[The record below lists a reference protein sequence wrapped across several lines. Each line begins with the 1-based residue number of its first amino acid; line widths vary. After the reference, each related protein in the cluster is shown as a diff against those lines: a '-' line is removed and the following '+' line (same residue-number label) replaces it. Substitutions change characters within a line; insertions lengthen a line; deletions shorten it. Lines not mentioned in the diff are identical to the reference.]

1 MKILFLTSAHNS
13 LSQRLLIE
21 LTERGHEIRVRVVTS
36 GKEMIDA
43 VSGDAPDLV
52 IAPMLKIAIPQEVA
66 SRCLCLIVHP
76 GIIGDRGPSSLDWAI
91 ANREKSWGVSILEA
105 APEFDAGPIWASHEF
120 PLDADPPAKS
130 SLYRGPVT
138 EAALRGVLET
148 VERIES
154 GEFKSGSWRPE
165 KLSDAL
171 PRARGR
177 LRPPMKQADR
187 GIDWT
192 RDNAEAIVRKIRAA
206 DSAPGVLGSL
216 LGTSC
221 FLYGA
226 HREDRIK
233 GPPCRILAKRNGAI
247 CIGAVDGAVWI
258 SHLKAKGDPSAPE
271 AHCELARSGL
281 GCEHCDAE
289 FCSVAGIKLP
299 ATQVLGPSLRGV
311 PETPLPIDAPNDH
324 RTFREIVYAEEGQV
338 GYLSFDFYNGAMST
352 AQCYRLRDA
361 FLHAR
366 SRPTRVIALLGGPDF
381 WSNGIHLNAIEA
393 SADPAEESWR
403 NINAIDDLI
412 LEMLNTMSH
421 LVIAGLR
428 GNAGAGGAM
437 LALAADQA
445 YAMSRVVL
453 NPHYRGMGELYG
465 SEYWTYT
472 LPRRVGQA
480 RALELT
486 QTCQP
491 LGAKAARE
499 IGFLDDAFGED
510 ANSFEAELR
519 ARATSLAQDPEF
531 RAMLRE
537 KHERRLEDESIKP
550 LASYRAEE
558 LERMKV
564 NFFGPDPAYHEARRR
579 FVFKGAPPP
588 PQDRAQVSA
597 RIDPSRKVLGKTATQ
612 PMPEDVSWSAPFRG
626 GNGFAHAPQPESGES
641 SALTGGAWGARL
653 LGMLRRKVAAVQPRR
668 DP

>member
-1 MKILFLTSAHNS
+1 MNILFLTSAHNS

-21 LTERGHEIRVRVVTS
+21 LAERGHEIRVCVVAS
-36 GKEMIDA
+36 GEAMMDA
-43 VSGDAPDLV
+43 VSGDAPDLI
-52 IAPMLKIAIPQEVA
+52 IAPMLKIAIPEEVS
-66 SRCLCLIVHP
+66 SRYLCLIVHP

-91 ANREKSWGVSILEA
+91 VNQEKSWGVSILEA
-105 APEFDAGPIWASHEF
+105 APEFDAGPIWAPHEF
-120 PLDADPPAKS
+120 PLETDPPAKS

-138 EAALRGVLET
+138 EAALRGILEA
-148 VERIES
+148 VEHTES

-165 KLSDAL
+165 KLIDAL

-187 GIDWT
+187 AIDWT
-192 RDNAEAIVRKIRAA
+192 RDNAATIVRKVRAA

-226 HREDRIK
+226 HYEDRIK
-233 GPPCRILAKRNGAI
+233 GPPGQILARRDGAI

-258 SHLKAKGDPSAPE
+258 SHLKAKGDPNAPE
-271 AHCELARSGL
+271 AHCDLAQSGL
-281 GCEHCDAE
+281 GCELCDME
-289 FCSVAGIKLP
+289 FCSVAGVKLP

-311 PETPLPIDAPNDH
+311 PEAPLPIDAPDDH
-324 RTFREIVYAEEGQV
+324 RTFREIVYTEEDQV

-352 AQCYRLRDA
+352 AQCRRLRDA

-366 SRPTRVIALLGGPDF
+366 SRPTRVIALLGGADF

-403 NINAIDDLI
+403 NINAMNDLI
-412 LEMLNTMSH
+412 FEMLNTMSH

-437 LALAADQA
+437 LALAADRA
-445 YAMSRVVL
+445 YAMSGVVL
-453 NPHYRGMGELYG
+453 NPHYRSMGELYG

-480 RALELT
+480 RATELT
-486 QTCQP
+486 QACQP

-519 ARATSLAQDPEF
+519 ARATRLAQDPEF
-531 RAMLRE
+531 RARLRE
-537 KHERRLEDESIKP
+537 KHERRLDDENIKP

-558 LERMKV
+558 LERMWV
-564 NFFGPDPAYHEARRR
+564 NFFGPDRAYHEARRR
-579 FVFKGAPPP
+579 FVFKGDPPP
-588 PQDRAQVSA
+588 RRKRAPVSG
-597 RIDPSRKVLGKTATQ
+597 RVEPSRWAPR

-626 GNGFAHAPQPESGES
+626 VDGSACSANGLREQWPEY
-641 SALTGGAWGARL
+641 
-653 LGMLRRKVAAVQPRR
+653 VQPLRPYTQFLIVPLASLR
-668 DP
+668 

>member
-1 MKILFLTSAHNS
+1 
-13 LSQRLLIE
+13 
-21 LTERGHEIRVRVVTS
+21 
-36 GKEMIDA
+36 
-43 VSGDAPDLV
+43 
-52 IAPMLKIAIPQEVA
+52 
-66 SRCLCLIVHP
+66 
-76 GIIGDRGPSSLDWAI
+76 
-91 ANREKSWGVSILEA
+91 
-105 APEFDAGPIWASHEF
+105 
-120 PLDADPPAKS
+120 
-130 SLYRGPVT
+130 
-138 EAALRGVLET
+138 
-148 VERIES
+148 
-154 GEFKSGSWRPE
+154 
-165 KLSDAL
+165 
-171 PRARGR
+171 
-177 LRPPMKQADR
+177 MKQADR
-187 GIDWT
+187 AIDWT
-192 RDNAEAIVRKIRAA
+192 RDDATAIVRKVRAA

-226 HREDRIK
+226 HHEDRIK
-233 GPPCRILAKRNGAI
+233 GPPGQILARRDGAI
-247 CIGAVDGAVWI
+247 CVGAVDGAVWI
-258 SHLKAKGDPSAPE
+258 SHLKARGDPSAPD
-271 AHCELARSGL
+271 AHCDLARSGL
-281 GCEHCDAE
+281 GCELCDME

-311 PETPLPIDAPNDH
+311 PEAPLPIDAPSDH

-381 WSNGIHLNAIEA
+381 WSNGIHLNSIEA

-403 NINAIDDLI
+403 NINAMDDLI

-437 LALAADQA
+437 LALAADHA
-445 YAMSRVVL
+445 YAMSGVVL
-453 NPHYRGMGELYG
+453 NPHYRSMGELYG

-480 RALELT
+480 WAMELT
-486 QTCQP
+486 QACQP
-491 LGAKAARE
+491 LGARAACE

-519 ARATSLAQDPEF
+519 ARATRLAQDPEF

-537 KHERRLEDESIKP
+537 KHERRLDDESIKP

-558 LERMKV
+558 LERMRI

-588 PQDRAQVSA
+588 PRNRAPVSG
-597 RIDPSRKVLGKTATQ
+597 RVEPSQGAPR
-612 PMPEDVSWSAPFRG
+612 PMREDVSWSAPFRG
-626 GNGFAHAPQPESGES
+626 VNGSAPAPQLEPEER
-641 SALTGGAWGARL
+641 SALTGGAWGARV

-668 DP
+668 DQ

>member
-21 LTERGHEIRVRVVTS
+21 LTERGHEIRVCVVTS
-36 GKEMIDA
+36 GEAMMDA
-43 VSGDAPDLV
+43 VAGDAPDMI

-66 SRCLCLIVHP
+66 SRYLCLIVHP
-76 GIIGDRGPSSLDWAI
+76 GVIGDRGPSSLDWAI
-91 ANREKSWGVSILEA
+91 ANQEKSWGVTILEA

-120 PLDADPPAKS
+120 PLETDPPAKS
-130 SLYRGPVT
+130 SLYRGKVT
-138 EAALRGVLET
+138 EAALRGVLDALAC
-148 VERIES
+148 IEA
-154 GEFKSGSWRPE
+154 GTYQSGSWWPE
-165 KLSDAL
+165 QLADAL
-171 PRARGR
+171 SHARGR

-187 GIDWT
+187 AIDWT
-192 RDNAEAIVRKIRAA
+192 RDEATAIVRKVRAA
-206 DSAPGVLGSL
+206 DSAPGVLCSL

-226 HREDRIK
+226 HHEDRIK
-233 GPPCRILAKRNGAI
+233 GPPGEILARRDGAI
-247 CIGAVDGAVWI
+247 CIGAVGGAVWI
-258 SHLKAKGDPSAPE
+258 THLKARGDPSAPE
-271 AHCELARSGL
+271 AHCDLSRLGL
-281 GCEHCDAE
+281 GCELCDME

-311 PETPLPIDAPNDH
+311 PESPLPIDAPNDH
-324 RTFREIVYAEEGQV
+324 RTFREIVYAEEEGV

-352 AQCYRLRDA
+352 AQCHRLRDA

-366 SRPTRVIALLGGPDF
+366 SRPTRVIALLGGRDF

-393 SADPAEESWR
+393 SADPAVESWR
-403 NINAIDDLI
+403 NINAMDDLI

-437 LALAADQA
+437 LALAADHA
-445 YAMSRVVL
+445 YAMSGVVL

-480 RALELT
+480 WATELT
-486 QTCQP
+486 QACQP
-491 LGAKAARE
+491 LGARAACE

-519 ARATSLAQDPEF
+519 ERATRLAQDPEF

-537 KHERRLEDESIKP
+537 KHERRLDDESIKP
-550 LASYRAEE
+550 LASYRDEE

-588 PQDRAQVSA
+588 RRNRAQVSG
-597 RIDPSRKVLGKTATQ
+597 RVEPSQGAPR
-612 PMPEDVSWSAPFRG
+612 PMREDVSWFAPFRG
-626 GNGFAHAPQPESGES
+626 VNGSAHAPQLEPEER
-641 SALTGGAWGARL
+641 SALTGGAWGARV

-668 DP
+668 DQ

>member
-1 MKILFLTSAHNS
+1 M
-13 LSQRLLIE
+13 
-21 LTERGHEIRVRVVTS
+21 
-36 GKEMIDA
+36 
-43 VSGDAPDLV
+43 PDR
-52 IAPMLKIAIPQEVA
+52 A
-66 SRCLCLIVHP
+66 SRHKGRSRPILARLGH
-76 GIIGDRGPSSLDWAI
+76 RQS
-91 ANREKSWGVSILEA
+91 REELGRTILEA

-120 PLDADPPAKS
+120 PLETDPPAKS
-130 SLYRGPVT
+130 SLYRGKVT
-138 EAALRGVLET
+138 EAALRGVLEA
-148 VERIES
+148 VERIELS
-154 GEFKSGSWRPE
+154 AYQSGSWRPE

-171 PRARGR
+171 SHARGR
-177 LRPPMKQADR
+177 LRPPMKQSDR
-187 GIDWT
+187 AIDWT
-192 RDNAEAIVRKIRAA
+192 RDKAAAIVRKVRAA

-221 FLYGA
+221 FLYGV
-226 HREDRIK
+226 HHEDRIK
-233 GPPCRILAKRNGAI
+233 GSPGQILARRDGAI

-258 SHLKAKGDPSAPE
+258 SHLKARSDPSAPE
-271 AHCELARSGL
+271 AHCDLARSGL
-281 GCEHCDAE
+281 GCELCDVE
-289 FCSVAGIKLP
+289 FCAVAGIKLP
-299 ATQVLGPSLRGV
+299 ATQVLGPSLHGV
-311 PETPLPIDAPNDH
+311 PEVPLPIDAPDDH
-324 RTFREIVYAEEGQV
+324 QTFREIVYAEEGGV

-352 AQCYRLRDA
+352 AQCRRLRDA

-366 SRPTRVIALLGGPDF
+366 SRPTRVIALLGGADF

-437 LALAADQA
+437 LALAADRA
-445 YAMSRVVL
+445 YAMSGVVL
-453 NPHYRGMGELYG
+453 NPHYRSMGELYG

-480 RALELT
+480 WATELT
-486 QTCQP
+486 QACQP
-491 LGAKAARE
+491 LGAKAACE

-519 ARATSLAQDPEF
+519 ARATRLAQDPEF
-531 RAMLRE
+531 RAMLRK
-537 KHERRLEDESIKP
+537 KHERRLDDESIKP

-558 LERMKV
+558 LERMRV

-588 PQDRAQVSA
+588 PQTERRFRAVS
-597 RIDPSRKVLGKTATQ
+597 SRRGAQ
-612 PMPEDVSWSAPFRG
+612 SPRPMPEDVSWFAPFRG
-626 GNGFAHAPQPESGES
+626 VNGSAHAPQLEPEER
-641 SALTGGAWGARL
+641 SALNGGAWGARL

-668 DP
+668 DQ